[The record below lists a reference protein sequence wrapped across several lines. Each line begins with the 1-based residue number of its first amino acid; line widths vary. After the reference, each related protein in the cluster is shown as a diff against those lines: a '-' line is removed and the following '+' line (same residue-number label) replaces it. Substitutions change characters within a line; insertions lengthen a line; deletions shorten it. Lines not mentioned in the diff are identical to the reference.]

1 MELLTATSPPRLRIR
16 PAALHFETYQAT
28 DSSSAVDTTR
38 LGEIITRLGEICL
51 SPAFAQAILGEDTN
65 CYPHAILSAMT
76 SGKIQD
82 AGINQRLAQLLHDCL
97 PPPTVVTTALSVCAW
112 RLESPSRACLFTG
125 HHPQDLQQSLL
136 LSNPDQPFAP
146 HTLSKVLL
154 EERSKR
160 ATPSGI
166 HLLSAAPAELDLAPR
181 AALLH
186 YAQTA
191 LVPHH
196 HKALD
201 TTLEEAIA
209 CLVVTPQAK
218 NHTRIALNQSSP
230 WEHDHIDNRHELA
243 PFRIHCLLHLFLDM
257 LDNRHDTLFHYSS
270 IHS

>member
-1 MELLTATSPPRLRIR
+1 MELLATTSTPRLRIR

-28 DSSSAVDTTR
+28 PTSTDSSSSLDTTR

-51 SPAFAQAILGEDTN
+51 SPTFAQAILGEDTN

-76 SGKIQD
+76 SGKIIQESSC
-82 AGINQRLAQLLHDCL
+82 AINQQLAQLLHDCL
-97 PPPTVVTTALSVCAW
+97 PPPTVVTTAVSVCAW

-166 HLLSAAPAELDLAPR
+166 HLLSAKHPAPAELDLAPR

-218 NHTRIALNQSSP
+218 NHTRIGLNQSSP
-230 WEHDHIDNRHELA
+230 WEHDHIDNR
-243 PFRIHCLLHLFLDM
+243 
-257 LDNRHDTLFHYSS
+257 
-270 IHS
+270 